1 MKICIQIRKSTLT
14 NKKQVDGEQY
24 TSETL
29 KKNIMWIKKMYAN
42 EKYMNGFIRK
52 KNSIRIKSMQTKRKR
67 MKNV

>member
-1 MKICIQIRKSTLT
+1 
-14 NKKQVDGEQY
+14 
-24 TSETL
+24 
-29 KKNIMWIKKMYAN
+29 MWIKKMYAN